1 MDDQR
6 PRFIYHPAPGPRP
19 NGEFE
24 TPPPIELGRDARFAL
39 RWIRRRLGVVTPS
52 SATVASPLFSSEVI
66 DVEAA
71 IAAIPQA
78 PPEKPGIFSRILG
91 NK

>member
-1 MDDQR
+1 MDDRR

-24 TPPPIELGRDARFAL
+24 TPPPIELGRDAPFAL
-39 RWIRRRLGVVTPS
+39 RWIRRRLGVVTPPPS
-52 SATVASPLFSSEVI
+52 SVANPLFSGEVI
-66 DVEAA
+66 DVEAM

-78 PPEKPGIFSRILG
+78 PEEKPGILRRILG
-91 NK
+91 GR